1 MKTIG
6 KDAIIYAV
14 KHTLNLKIMP
24 SAVDIRLLIVDG
36 YLAGHKAGADAAKRV
51 EWVEGNRPEKAGW
64 YAVTLKDGGSIYD
77 RYDRYD
83 WHIAH
88 IGIVVAYARIDPPAP
103 FVKDGKNGRD

>member
-1 MKTIG
+1 MNTIEEQAE
-6 KDAIIYAV
+6 KYAV
-14 KHTLNLKIMP
+14 GFIGVFKKEITN
-24 SAVDIRLLIVDG
+24 AF
-36 YLAGHKAGADAAKRV
+36 LAGAEATKRV